1 MKKYD
6 YIFLNSYMPNELI
19 NVDFINSLKIVFIT
33 HSDVAYSNCIIE
45 KYHRMFYKIITV
57 NNYTKKKLIDLL
69 YIPEKKIIKLINYIE
84 PEALSII
91 HKNKKLNKKFGVI
104 TRFSH
109 DKNIVMLIYSLRNF
123 FKQNTDYQ
131 CHLVGFENE
140 EIQIYLIEIVKYL
153 HLEKYI
159 IFEGY
164 QEDIVKYY
172 TLFDFIILPSVS
184 EGCPYNLLEAMNL
197 GIPIITTDVGGNHEI
212 LSKDSCL
219 FINYEGMKEFEKK
232 TLCIKNYN
240 DQLEIIGY
248 YKNINMNNN
257 DNNFNFTSN
266 IDYDI
271 HKSAVIPP
279 FLRNINNNWNINIR
293 NDIKKQLEIWE
304 FNSEKII
311 KCIHKMI
318 YLTVHDKQNM
328 INTNIDFMNN
338 EFNEQKYLDSI
349 INIFDLYQ

>member
-1 MKKYD
+1 M
-6 YIFLNSYMPNELI
+6 
-19 NVDFINSLKIVFIT
+19 
-33 HSDVAYSNCIIE
+33 
-45 KYHRMFYKIITV
+45 
-57 NNYTKKKLIDLL
+57 DLL
-69 YIPEKKIIKLINYIE
+69 YIPENKIIKLINYIE
-84 PEALSII
+84 IEPLSMVN
-91 HKNKKLNKKFGVI
+91 KNKNLNKKFGVI

-109 DKNIVMLIYSLRNF
+109 DKNIVMLIYSLQKF
-123 FKQNTDYQ
+123 FKQNIDYQ
-131 CHLVGFENE
+131 CYLVGFENE
-140 EIQIYLIEIVKYL
+140 EIQTYLLKIVKYL

-184 EGCPYNLLEAMNL
+184 EGCPYNLLEAMSL

-219 FINYEGMKEFEKK
+219 FINYEGMKEFEQK
-232 TLCIKNYN
+232 TLFIENYN

-248 YKNINMNNN
+248 YKNTYMNNSN
-257 DNNFNFTSN
+257 SNFTSN

-271 HKSAVIPP
+271 HKLATIPP
-279 FLRNINNNWNINIR
+279 FLININNNCNTNIM

-328 INTNIDFMNN
+328 INTNIHFMNN